1 MPGFL
6 FKGWEFDL
14 AVRYLRTK
22 RKNGGIA
29 LIAILSYVGVA
40 LAVTA
45 LIAVMSV
52 MNGFQGEI
60 MGRFPRIQQSR

>member
-29 LIAILSYVGVA
+29 VIAILSYIGVA
-40 LAVTA
+40 LAIWPICRPACTLA
-45 LIAVMSV
+45 RLW
-52 MNGFQGEI
+52 
-60 MGRFPRIQQSR
+60 P